1 MANKKITDLP
11 DIGTPASGDLLEIVD
26 ISEGVSKRVAVSN
39 LGSSLQVYESGETP
53 IENVDEIEFD
63 GATVTDDGG
72 GKVTVTVT
80 GGGGIPDA
88 PNDTF
93 GYIRKD
99 LSWTKINIIDL
110 LTVGNR
116 EINLAIDENILFDG
130 GVFAQVI
137 SCAGLGGDT
146 TIIIPISTD
155 GNFPEYIIHNETDYV
170 IDLVS
175 EEPIL
180 APLIGNNFI
189 IPKNSL
195 CFIRPMYNTDLVV
208 GWSVTYQLNEVSGGN
223 FIPLSGT
230 EVGNPVTGD
239 IEMNGGVLKVYD
251 SENDVT
257 GYFEGSFFS
266 VDALSFFFRRRDI
279 GADVRVVFPTTSST
293 VVGLDFSNLTGGKS
307 IGVKNKDGLIVVEE
321 VINGGIIGENDYST
335 DDPTNLNI
343 YAQRQYVQNQIQNT
357 TITIELFDALEV
369 DFYAPD
375 DLKINST
382 AVIVGSGTITLKVNN
397 VAYTLG
403 ALINQG
409 DKITVTT
416 TALSTVVNLV
426 GKYE

>member
-80 GGGGIPDA
+80 GGVGIPDA

-93 GYIRKD
+93 GYIRKA
-99 LSWTKINIIDL
+99 LGWTKSTLSEALNGGKTATFDDGTYTTNINIGDGGIVEFTVFKNDSTEIQTFYL
-110 LTVGNR
+110 SNVNSRLYSVKWVDETLEQGQTAVVDSNQGRVILEEQDNFLGSSATKSLKFEDFTEAETVG
-116 EINLAIDENILFDG
+116 D
-130 GVFAQVI
+130 
-137 SCAGLGGDT
+137 
-146 TIIIPISTD
+146 P
-155 GNFPEYIIHNETDYV
+155 V
-170 IDLVS
+170 IDYRIKKKLVTGTYYLVD
-175 EEPIL
+175 EEYV
-180 APLIGNNFI
+180 NN
-189 IPKNSL
+189 
-195 CFIRPMYNTDLVV
+195 
-208 GWSVTYQLNEVSGGN
+208 G

-230 EVGNPVTGD
+230 TVGNPVTGD
-239 IEMNGGVLKVYD
+239 VEVLGAGLI
-251 SENDVT
+251 T
-257 GYFEGSFFS
+257 GSTSGAVSKFYEEDGSFFWEYSDGINPTVTIGIS
-266 VDALSFFFRRRDI
+266 VAGLYTNIDLS
-279 GADVRVVFPTTSST
+279 
-293 VVGLDFSNLTGGKS
+293 S
-307 IGVKNKDGLIVVEE
+307 I
-321 VINGGIIGENDYST
+321 
-335 DDPTNLNI
+335 DPSNLNI